1 MRRVLT
7 RATTGRDSRHQQHND
22 GSAIIRIFSG
32 ARSMTEV
39 AKGDAE
45 FWKDFVADPNLTV
58 IVATKP
64 VVEVS

>member
-1 MRRVLT
+1 
-7 RATTGRDSRHQQHND
+7 
-22 GSAIIRIFSG
+22 
-32 ARSMTEV
+32 MTEV